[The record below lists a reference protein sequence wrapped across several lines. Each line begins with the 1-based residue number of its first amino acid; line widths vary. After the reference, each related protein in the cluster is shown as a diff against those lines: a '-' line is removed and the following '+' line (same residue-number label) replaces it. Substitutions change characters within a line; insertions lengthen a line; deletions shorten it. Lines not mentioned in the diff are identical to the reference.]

1 MPLAERRRDMKL
13 TDKRFWITW
22 VVVELLILAS
32 CIDIAVRCRSIAII
46 IVFAVSQPLMIY
58 LPLFK
63 ISHRNGA
70 LVNLTIIGLYTAYS
84 IYLRIAHED
93 PNGWASFAFAV
104 VIPTVQLILLLLY
117 WGIELLVGAA
127 KRR

>member
-1 MPLAERRRDMKL
+1 MSQNYNNSH
-13 TDKRFWITW
+13 TW
-22 VVVELLILAS
+22 ANLL
-32 CIDIAVRCRSIAII
+32 SIPPPPFIK
-46 IVFAVSQPLMIY
+46 FAARPPFY
-58 LPLFK
+58 L
-63 ISHRNGA
+63 ISHSD
-70 LVNLTIIGLYTAYS
+70 V

-117 WGIELLVGAA
+117 WGIELLAGAA